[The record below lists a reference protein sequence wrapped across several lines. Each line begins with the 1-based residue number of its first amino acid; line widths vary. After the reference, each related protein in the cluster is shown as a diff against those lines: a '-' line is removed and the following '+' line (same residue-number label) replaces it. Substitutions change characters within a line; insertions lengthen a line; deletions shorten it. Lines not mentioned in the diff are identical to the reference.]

1 MTITEMLEQLEVG
14 AIAGETLLGL
24 FIILSLIQISP
35 IRVNP
40 WDHIL
45 GWFGKK
51 INRETEEKLT
61 GLDKRVT
68 DIWINGH
75 RQSILTFARECR
87 SGIFHD
93 SEEWAYILNVCEEY
107 ERFTEDHH
115 VTNGVV
121 KENTKYIRELYQRH
135 SHDCKSRAEKAEG

>member
-1 MTITEMLEQLEVG
+1 MSLTEILKELEIEAL
-14 AIAGETLLGL
+14 AGQVAVIL
-24 FIILSLIQISP
+24 FIILSLIQIAP
-35 IRVNP
+35 IKINP
-40 WDHIL
+40 WDRIL

-51 INRETEEKLT
+51 MNRETQEKLS

-87 SGIFHD
+87 AGVCHD

-107 ERFTEDHH
+107 ERFTEEHH

-121 KENTKYIRELYQRH
+121 RENTRYIRDLYQKR
-135 SHDCKSRAEKAEG
+135 SHDCKDRPHQPDM

>member
-1 MTITEMLEQLEVG
+1 MTITEIFEQLELEAV
-14 AIAGETLLGL
+14 AGETLAGIV
-24 FIILSLIQISP
+24 IILSLIQISP
-35 IRVNP
+35 LKVNP
-40 WDHIL
+40 WDKIL
-45 GWFGKK
+45 GWLGRKM
-51 INRETEEKLT
+51 NRATEDKLS

-87 SGIFHD
+87 SGISHD

-121 KENTKYIRELYQRH
+121 RENTRYIRDLYQKNC
-135 SHDCKSRAEKAEG
+135 HDSKSRPEKAET